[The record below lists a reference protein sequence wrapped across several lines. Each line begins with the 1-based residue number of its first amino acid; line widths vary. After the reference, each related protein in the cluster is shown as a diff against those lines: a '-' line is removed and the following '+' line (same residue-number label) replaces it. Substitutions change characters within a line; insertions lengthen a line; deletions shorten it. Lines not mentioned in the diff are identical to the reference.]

1 MDQYL
6 INKYGPDVILDEK
19 RVFVPMYKK
28 QGTVL
33 SSGEHKNQPAYAV
46 LLDGDLDCF
55 VLYAEEFQV
64 LEV

>member
-1 MDQYL
+1 MYEHL
-6 INKYGPDVILDEK
+6 INKYSYAIILDGK
-19 RVFVPMYKK
+19 RVFVPTYKK

-33 SSGEHKNQPAYAV
+33 NSGEYKNKPAYAV

-55 VLYAEEFQV
+55 ILYTEEFKV